1 MQGIFFIHAFTK
13 YLLSAYYVSDTIEA
27 ARDRRRKSSVK
38 NLCLRRIYILAMHTH
53 ILTRAQLSLEVNRL

>member
-27 ARDRRRKSSVK
+27 ARDRRSKSSVK
-38 NLCLRRIYILAMHTH
+38 NLCLHGIYILARHAH
-53 ILTRAQLSLEVNRL
+53 ILTHAPLNLEVNRL